1 MTREQFE
8 ALVTRLERQARK
20 SPATY
25 KLQVFFL
32 ALLGNLYL
40 AGVLL
45 ATVAVLVALVASARY
60 LQAAA
65 AKFVVI
71 VGAFLLMLLRALW
84 VRVNPPAGILVRESD
99 APELFRIIDKLRRAL
114 SMPRL
119 HQVLVTHEL
128 NAAVHQAPRFGI
140 FAGSRNYLVIGLP
153 LMQSLTI
160 PQFEAVLAHE
170 FGHLSRG
177 HGRLSNWL
185 YRQRLRWS
193 RLTTM
198 LKARNHKGAAL
209 FTRFLG
215 WYGPYFN
222 AYSFP
227 LARVNEYEAD
237 AAAVRLTSPQ
247 ALAEALTRI
256 KVVGSYLS
264 ERYWPA
270 IHRQAADTPQPAF
283 MPHASLGQRV
293 AQEIDDAEAK
303 NWLTR
308 ALKVNATVDDTHP
321 SLSERLRAIDA
332 APQWVVPRT
341 GQSADRLLGPSLDT
355 ITQALDNE
363 WQLAVREA
371 WRARYQEVQQERSR
385 FIELNRRHDSGEDLS
400 VPEAYERALLTESV
414 AGDAQGAI
422 TQLHLLRKRA
432 PGDAIISYALGA
444 RLLQQGDESGCS
456 LIEEAM
462 TKNESAVANGCQ
474 LLRDYY
480 WRQGDQQAA
489 NRWQERLMRRVE
501 EEQNAAQERRQIQTT
516 DKFDNHDL
524 SAEDLEKLLV
534 PLRAI
539 PKLRKVYLV
548 KKRVRFFPERPLY
561 VMGYTVAAFWP
572 WQHRKLA
579 KRITAQISET
589 VRFPGQALF
598 LCITGKGGGFQR
610 KFTWMRGSRIL

>member
-8 ALVTRLERQARK
+8 ALVARLEHQARK
-20 SPATY
+20 SPGAY
-25 KLQVFFL
+25 KLRVFFL

-45 ATVAVLVALVASARY
+45 ATVVILVALVASIRY

-65 AKFVVI
+65 IKLVVI
-71 VGAFLLMLLRALW
+71 VAAFLLMLLRAMW
-84 VRVNPPAGILVRESD
+84 IRVNPPQGTLVREND
-99 APELFRIIDKLRRAL
+99 APELFRIIEELRRDIDI
-114 SMPRL
+114 PRL
-119 HQVLVTHEL
+119 HQVLVTNEL
-128 NAAVHQAPRFGI
+128 NAAVYQAPRFGI
-140 FAGSRNYLVIGLP
+140 FAGTRNYLIIGLP
-153 LMQSLTI
+153 LMKSLTI
-160 PQFEAVLAHE
+160 PQFQAVLGHE
-170 FGHLSRG
+170 FGHVSRG
-177 HGRLSNWL
+177 HGRLNNWL

-193 RLTTM
+193 RLTVM

-215 WYGPYFN
+215 WYSPYFN

-227 LARVNEYEAD
+227 LARGNEYEAD

-247 ALAEALTRI
+247 VVAEALTRI
-256 KVVGSYLS
+256 EVVGRYLS

-270 IHRQAADTPQPAF
+270 IHRQAGDTPQPAF

-293 AQEIDDAEAK
+293 AQEIGDADAK
-303 NWLTR
+303 RWLTR
-308 ALKVNATVDDTHP
+308 ALETRTTVNDTHP
-321 SLSERLRAIDA
+321 SLSDRLRAIDA

-341 GQSADRLLGPSLDT
+341 GESADQLLGPSIDA
-355 ITQALDNE
+355 ITQALDNQ
-363 WQLAVREA
+363 WQVAVREA

-385 FIELNRRHDSGEDLS
+385 FLELNRKRDSGEELS
-400 VPEAYERALLTESV
+400 VHEACERAILTESV

-422 TQLHLLRKRA
+422 AQLHLLHEQA
-432 PGDAIISYALGA
+432 PTDAIICYALGA
-444 RLLQQGDESGCS
+444 RLLQQEDESGRG

-462 TKNESAVANGCQ
+462 AKNENAVTNGCQ

-480 WRQGDQQAA
+480 WRRGDQKAA
-489 NRWQERLMRRVE
+489 NLWHERLMQRAE

-516 DKFDNHDL
+516 DTFDPHEL
-524 SAEDLEKLLV
+524 SADNLEKLLA

-561 VMGYTVAAFWP
+561 VMGYTIAAFWP
-572 WQHRKLA
+572 WRHRELA
-579 KRITAQISET
+579 KKIAAQIAET
-589 VRFPGQALF
+589 VSFPGQALF
-598 LCITGKGGGFQR
+598 LCITGKSGRFQR
-610 KFTWMRGSRIL
+610 KFRWMRGSRIL